1 MSKRDNYIFA
11 LNILLELE
19 EYFEQELRISIEID
33 NEFDSKSNI
42 EYGRLLSWIEVN
54 KQLIWYR
61 ENIEREYLDLIDFEE
76 E

>member
-33 NEFDSKSNI
+33 NEFDSNSNI

>member
-76 E
+76 D

>member
-33 NEFDSKSNI
+33 NEFDSNSNI

-76 E
+76 D

>member
-33 NEFDSKSNI
+33 NEFDSNSNI

-61 ENIEREYLDLIDFEE
+61 ENIEREYLDLIEFEE
-76 E
+76 D

>member
-19 EYFEQELRISIEID
+19 EYFEQELQISIEID
-33 NEFDSKSNI
+33 NQFDSKSNI

-76 E
+76 D

>member
-11 LNILLELE
+11 LKILLELE

-76 E
+76 D

>member
-11 LNILLELE
+11 LDILLELE
-19 EYFEQELRISIEID
+19 EYFEQELRIAID
-33 NEFDSKSNI
+33 IDDELDSTNNV
-42 EYGRLLSWIEVN
+42 EHGRLLSWIEVN

-61 ENIEREYLDLIDFEE
+61 ENIEREYLDHIDFEE

>member
-19 EYFEQELRISIEID
+19 EYFEQELKISIEID

-76 E
+76 D

>member
-19 EYFEQELRISIEID
+19 EYFEQELQISIEID

-76 E
+76 D

>member
-11 LNILLELE
+11 LNILIELE